1 MLYFVFYFGHKSWN
15 PLYLSD
21 NCLKTKTK
29 DLNVFFCRCLDS
41 FASFMWIFWL
51 ILGLALLPTTLAT
64 QNQTPFPNIPFY
76 LFSQFV
82 ETNFDK
88 NVSLSTVL
96 MVLFSLTD
104 NPELL
109 NLHFRQTHPVF
120 RGENNVTVS
129 SWLKALARGIED
141 RLGDNVQ

>member
-1 MLYFVFYFGHKSWN
+1 LVITNWN
-15 PLYLSD
+15 SLYLSD

-29 DLNVFFCRCLDS
+29 ELNILFYRYLAYL
-41 FASFMWIFWL
+41 ASFMWIFWL
-51 ILGLALLPTTLAT
+51 ILGLALLPTTVAT
-64 QNQTPFPNIPFY
+64 QNQTPFPNIPFH

-82 ETNFDK
+82 ETNFDN

-109 NLHFRQTHPVF
+109 NLHFQQTHPVF
-120 RGENNVTVS
+120 RGENKVTVS
-129 SWLKALARGIED
+129 SWLKALARGIQD
-141 RLGDNVQ
+141 RLGDNVQQLF